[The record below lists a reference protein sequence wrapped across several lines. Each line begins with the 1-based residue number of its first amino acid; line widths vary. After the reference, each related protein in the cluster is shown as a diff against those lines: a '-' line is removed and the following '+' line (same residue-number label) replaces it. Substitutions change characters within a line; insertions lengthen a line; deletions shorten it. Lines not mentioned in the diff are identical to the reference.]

1 MLRPALPSWIGRRVV
16 QKHSKKQ
23 ELPLPRSPSSQKS
36 RVEKMGQH
44 EIDSESLPYHPSK
57 LERKEYIGI
66 GEFFSVDMRTGVV
79 DDVQEFPEMRK
90 PSYKIRVDF
99 GPVVGKLWSSAQIT
113 NYSRSQLIGRSVVA
127 AINLGEKTL
136 PTGFVSQFLILGA
149 LDPDGTVK
157 LLELPEGIS
166 PGSTVA

>member
-1 MLRPALPSWIGRRVV
+1 
-16 QKHSKKQ
+16 
-23 ELPLPRSPSSQKS
+23 
-36 RVEKMGQH
+36 MGQH
-44 EIDSESLPYHPSK
+44 EIDPDNLQYHPSK

-66 GEFFSVDMRTGVV
+66 GEFFSVDMRAGVI

-90 PSYKIRVDF
+90 PSYKIRADF

-113 NYSRSQLIGRSVVA
+113 NYSRAQLIGRTVVA

-136 PTGFVSQFLILGA
+136 PTGFVSQFLVLGS
-149 LDPDGTVK
+149 LDPDGTVR
-157 LLELPEGIS
+157 LLELPEGIL